1 MNYLSTALGL
11 HNKFP
16 RHFYKRGNL
25 FNTYLGHT
33 DLAEAP
39 DEKRAPVKGQ
49 RETPR
54 AERGG
59 DEGSRYSVPF
69 TRPFRP
75 NAAAKK
81 LVAFAKRH
89 MTSDEGR
96 RFLRLISEA
105 NSLPPRAPGPDVWSQ
120 LAYALSVGL
129 PQERV
134 EGYLAV
140 LERRRQAGQPL
151 IQRKENTR

>member
-1 MNYLSTALGL
+1 MGL

-25 FNTYLGHT
+25 FNTYLGHS
-33 DLAEAP
+33 DFAEAP
-39 DEKRAPVKGQ
+39 DEKRAPAEGQ

-54 AERGG
+54 AGG
-59 DEGSRYSVPF
+59 AGNEGSRYSVPF
-69 TRPFRP
+69 ARPFRP
-75 NAAAKK
+75 NAPAKK
-81 LVAFAKRH
+81 LVAFARRH
-89 MTSDEGR
+89 MTSDEAR
-96 RFLRLISEA
+96 RLLRLISDA
-105 NSLPPRAPGPDVWSQ
+105 NGLPPRAPGPDVWSQ

-140 LERRRQAGQPL
+140 LESRRRAGQPL
-151 IQRKENTR
+151 IQSKENTP